1 MTHDP
6 DQQGSELEQL
16 DELDRKLKAIEAR
29 KSAKSSNADSEIGA
43 GQGYQALGELLGGI
57 FVGLGLGWLSDT
69 YLHTTPFGIII
80 GTVGGMVIG
89 VYLVVKTANARA
101 RKETQDSTKE

>member
-16 DELDRKLKAIEAR
+16 EDIDRKLKAIEAR
-29 KSAKSSNADSEIGA
+29 KSAKTSSHAENEMGA
-43 GQGYQALGELLGGI
+43 GKGYQALGELLGGI

-69 YLHTTPFGIII
+69 YLNTGPFGVIA
-80 GTVGGMVIG
+80 GTIGGMIIG
-89 VYLVVKTANARA
+89 VYLVAKSANGRS
-101 RKETQDSTKE
+101 RQDSKKD